1 MKAFPNP
8 TLSDTQNNSA
18 ENLNNESLYGM
29 DLRDYFAAKAMQ
41 GLVSAFYQS
50 DDYHGWKID
59 EIAHESYR
67 IANEM
72 MEARNDS

>member
-29 DLRDYFAAKAMQ
+29 DLRDFFAAKAMQ
-41 GLVSAFYQS
+41 GILSNPSHS
-50 DDYHGWKID
+50 DTDEQVVRDAY
-59 EIAHESYR
+59 EIADQ
-67 IANEM
+67 M

>member
-1 MKAFPNP
+1 MSIKENIE
-8 TLSDTQNNSA
+8 QNSKFF
-18 ENLNNESLYGM
+18 EVVT
-29 DLRDYFAAKAMQ
+29 LRDYFAAKAMQ